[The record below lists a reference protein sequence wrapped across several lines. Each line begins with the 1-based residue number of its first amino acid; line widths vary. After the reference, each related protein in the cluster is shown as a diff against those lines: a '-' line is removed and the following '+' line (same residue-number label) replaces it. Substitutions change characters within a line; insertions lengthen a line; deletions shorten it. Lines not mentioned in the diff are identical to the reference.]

1 MGANVPDYGDLIGA
15 VDQGTSSTRF
25 LVFSSKTHELIAS
38 HQKELKQFF
47 PKEGW
52 VEEDPKEILAGAY
65 ECIDKTVEKLKEM
78 NIDAANIKAIGIT
91 NQRETTIVWDR
102 KTGEPLHPAI
112 VWLDMRTAST
122 VDNLINKTE
131 TKDKEHLKPLCGLPL
146 STYFSAVKLRW
157 LIDNIESVKTAV
169 DEGRCMFGNVDT
181 WLLWNFTGGV
191 KGGIHVTDCTNA
203 SRTMLMNI
211 KTIQWDDQL
220 CEFFEIPKQVLPEIR
235 SSSEVY
241 GSLHTSAL
249 KDTPISGILGD
260 QQAALV
266 GQHCFEQGMAK
277 NTYGTGCFLLYNTGT
292 DAIISKHGLL
302 TTVGY
307 KLGKDAPVTYA
318 LEDHFSWNGPLE
330 VSFRCKLDKGAPVTY
345 ALEVSCRCKLDKG
358 APVTY
363 ALEVSCRCKQD
374 KGALVTYALEVSC
387 RCKLDKG
394 APVTYALEG
403 SVAIS
408 GAAVRWL
415 RDNMGMIKD
424 AAEIEGLA
432 KTVDNTGGVYF
443 VPAFSGLFAP
453 YWQNDARG
461 IICGLTQFTNKAH
474 IARAVLEA
482 VCFQTREILDAMNQ
496 DSGIRLTKLQVD
508 GGMTANNLLMQIQ
521 ADLLNIPVIRPAIL
535 ETTALGA
542 AIAAGHAVGVW
553 DIGPETHQGAVSK
566 FEPSVAEQDRMSRY
580 SKWKLAV
587 QKSMHWE
594 GHAIDGLAQG

>member
-1 MGANVPDYGDLIGA
+1 MDNI
-15 VDQGTSSTRF
+15 
-25 LVFSSKTHELIAS
+25 LVFSSKTQELIAS
-38 HQKELKQFF
+38 HQKELQQFF

-52 VEEDPKEILAGAY
+52 VEEDPKEILASAY
-65 ECIDKTVEKLKEM
+65 ECIEKTVEKLKEM
-78 NIDAANIKAIGIT
+78 NIDPSNIKAIGIT
-91 NQRETTIVWDR
+91 NQRETTIVWD
-102 KTGEPLHPAI
+102 KTSGEPLHPAI

-131 TKDKEHLKPLCGLPL
+131 KKDKDGLKDLCGLPL
-146 STYFSAVKLRW
+146 STYFSAVKVRW
-157 LIDNIESVKTAV
+157 LIDNVAAVKTAV
-169 DEGRCMFGNVDT
+169 TEDRCLFGNVDT
-181 WLLWNFTGGV
+181 WLLWNFTGGL
-191 KGGIHVTDCTNA
+191 KGGKHITDCTNA

-211 KTIQWDDQL
+211 RTIQWDDQL
-220 CEFFEIPKQVLPEIR
+220 CNFFNIPKSILPEIR

-241 GSLHTSAL
+241 GNLHTGAL
-249 KDTPISGILGD
+249 QGIPISGILGD

-266 GQHCFEQGMAK
+266 GQSCFKEGMAK

-318 LEDHFSWNGPLE
+318 LE
-330 VSFRCKLDKGAPVTY
+330 
-345 ALEVSCRCKLDKG
+345 
-358 APVTY
+358 
-363 ALEVSCRCKQD
+363 
-374 KGALVTYALEVSC
+374 
-387 RCKLDKG
+387 
-394 APVTYALEG
+394 G
-403 SVAIS
+403 SIAIS

-415 RDNMGMIKD
+415 RDNLGMIKD
-424 AAEIEGLA
+424 ASEIETLA
-432 KTVDNTGGVYF
+432 KSVENTGGVYF

-461 IICGLTQFTNKAH
+461 IICGLSQFSNKAH

-521 ADLLNIPVIRPAIL
+521 ADLLNIPVIRPAML

-542 AIAAGHAVGVW
+542 AVAAGNAVGVW
-553 DIGPETHQGAVSK
+553 NIKEEKPKGAISE
-566 FEPSVAEQDRMSRY
+566 FTPSVTEQDRMSRY

-594 GHAIDGLAQG
+594 GHGIDGLAQG

>member
-1 MGANVPDYGDLIGA
+1 MGSSNINDYGDLVGA

-25 LVFSSKTHELIAS
+25 LVFSSKTHELVAS
-38 HQKELKQFF
+38 HQKELTQFF
-47 PKEGW
+47 PREGW

-65 ECIDKTVEKLKEM
+65 ECIDETVEKLREM
-78 NIDAANIKAIGIT
+78 NIDPANIKAIGIT
-91 NQRETTIVWDR
+91 NQRETTIVWDK
-102 KTGEPLHPAI
+102 KTGEPLHNAI
-112 VWLDMRTAST
+112 VWLDMRTATT

-146 STYFSAVKLRW
+146 STYFSALKVRW
-157 LIDNIESVKTAV
+157 LMDNIEAVKTAV
-169 DEGRCMFGNVDT
+169 DEGRCMFGNVDS

-191 KGGIHVTDCTNA
+191 EGGIHVTDCTNA

-220 CEFFEIPKQVLPEIR
+220 CEFFGIPKKILPEIR

-241 GSLHTSAL
+241 GNLHTTAL
-249 KDTPISGILGD
+249 GGTPISGILGD

-266 GQHCFEQGMAK
+266 GQTCYEKGMAK

-318 LEDHFSWNGPLE
+318 LE
-330 VSFRCKLDKGAPVTY
+330 
-345 ALEVSCRCKLDKG
+345 
-358 APVTY
+358 
-363 ALEVSCRCKQD
+363 
-374 KGALVTYALEVSC
+374 
-387 RCKLDKG
+387 
-394 APVTYALEG
+394 G
-403 SVAIS
+403 SIAIC

-424 AAEIEGLA
+424 ASEIESLA
-432 KTVDNTGGVYF
+432 KLVDNTGGVYF

-461 IICGLTQFTNKAH
+461 IICGLTQFSNKAH

-521 ADLLNIPVIRPAIL
+521 ADLLNIPVIRPAML

-542 AIAAGHAVGVW
+542 AIAAGHAVGIW
-553 DIGPETHQGAVSK
+553 GIGPEKHQGAVAT
-566 FEPSVAEQDRMSRY
+566 FEPSVTEQDRMSRY

-594 GHAIDGLAQG
+594 GHAIEGLAQG